1 MIYKAIDVATSSTFT
16 GDLIDTAREAG
27 QNTDELFKVR
37 TLMDM
42 YEAETNVT
50 IHAAYN
56 DADTEMLGF
65 FINSFVGSLWY
76 TFAAHTMESHR
87 RTGVFTFMCEKHIR
101 LAHEAGCT
109 IYQSK
114 AGTLWVTSSNF
125 NDAWNARTGIPK
137 SAQKRDGVSLIQADI
152 NGPLKTDLVFNVN

>member
-1 MIYKAIDVATSSTFT
+1 MIYKLINAGTIS
-16 GDLIDTAREAG
+16 DLIDIKRLAEEDTS
-27 QNTDELFKVR
+27 ELFRVHGII
-37 TLMDM
+37 LF
-42 YEAETNVT
+42 YELEENVT
-50 IHAAYN
+50 VHGAYN
-56 DADTEMLGF
+56 DDSTELLGIL
-65 FINSFVGSLWY
+65 INSFVGSLWY
-76 TFAAHTMESHR
+76 TFSAHTMESHR

-152 NGPLKTDLVFNVN
+152 NGPLKTDLVWNTE